1 MSVVETLRELSE
13 VWQLFGDMPDDTTL
27 GVDLAALYLGISVK
41 TLARYRQ
48 NGNGPIYVQ
57 YQSEDSKA
65 RNQRVNYLLK
75 DLRSW
80 RDSHRVSST
89 MHAAQVRGLAF
100 TCISDLTEP
109 QPFWQITSNTG
120 STSKIISHALTL
132 TDKEFKE
139 LLLKP
144 YTDVVWISIEKALF
158 QTWENKD
165 ERTIWHTVFISVLNN
180 IVCASDA
187 EQEKYTLND
196 ALKS

>member
-1 MSVVETLRELSE
+1 MSVIDTLRELSE
-13 VWQLFGDMPDDTTL
+13 VWKLFGDMPDDTTL
-27 GVDLAALYLGISVK
+27 NVDLAALYLGISVK
-41 TLARYRQ
+41 SLARYRQ
-48 NGNGPIYVQ
+48 NGDGPHYIQ

-65 RNQRVNYLLK
+65 RNQRINYLLK

-89 MHAAQVRGLAF
+89 MHAAQVRGLTF
-100 TCISDLTEP
+100 TSLSDFTEP
-109 QPFWQITSNTG
+109 QPFWRITTG

-144 YTDVVWISIEKALF
+144 YAGVIWISIENALF
-158 QTWENKD
+158 QRWENKD
-165 ERTIWHTVFISVLNN
+165 ERTIWHKVFISVLNN

-187 EQEKYTLND
+187 EQERYTLND